1 LPFVYPYRDFYLTAP
16 PEKPAAYTDNLLR
29 RREIMSISAS
39 LLPEFDMEMANTR
52 KALERVPDDK
62 LDWKPHQK
70 SMSMGGLATHLA
82 NLPIWTVFT
91 VNQDSLDLEPPG
103 GGSFRVEEKRSRRE
117 ILEDFDKNVA
127 AARDA
132 VAGASDEELLKPWSL
147 LKGGVTL
154 MTLPKIA
161 VLRSFVMNHVI
172 HHRGQFTVYLRLND
186 VPVPSIYGPSAD
198 EGAM

>member
-1 LPFVYPYRDFYLTAP
+1 
-16 PEKPAAYTDNLLR
+16 
-29 RREIMSISAS
+29 MSISAS
-39 LLPEFDMEMANTR
+39 LLPEFDQEMANTR

-62 LDWKPHQK
+62 LGWKPHEK

-91 VNQDSLDLEPPG
+91 INQGSLDLEPPG

-117 ILEDFDKNVA
+117 ILEDFDKNVT

-154 MTLPKIA
+154 MTLPKIV

-198 EGAM
+198 EGEM

>member
-1 LPFVYPYRDFYLTAP
+1 
-16 PEKPAAYTDNLLR
+16 
-29 RREIMSISAS
+29 M
-39 LLPEFDMEMANTR
+39 PEFDQEMANTR
-52 KALERVPDDK
+52 KALERIPDDK
-62 LDWKPHQK
+62 FDWKPHEK
-70 SMSMGGLATHLA
+70 SWAMGGLATHLA
-82 NLPIWTVFT
+82 NLPIWTVYT
-91 VNQDSLDLEPPG
+91 INQDSLDLAPPG
-103 GGSFRVEEKRSRRE
+103 GGSLRAEEKNSRQE

-132 VAGASDEELLKPWSL
+132 IAGASDEELLKPWTL

-161 VLRSFVMNHVI
+161 VLRSFVMNHII

>member
-1 LPFVYPYRDFYLTAP
+1 
-16 PEKPAAYTDNLLR
+16 
-29 RREIMSISAS
+29 MSISAS
-39 LLPEFDMEMANTR
+39 LLPEFDQEMANTR
-52 KALERVPDDK
+52 NALGRIPDDK
-62 LDWKPHQK
+62 FDWKPHEK
-70 SMSMGGLATHLA
+70 SWAMGGLATHLA
-82 NLPIWTVFT
+82 NLPIWTVYT
-91 VNQDSLDLEPPG
+91 INQDSLDLAPPG
-103 GGSFRVEEKRSRRE
+103 GGSFRVEEKNSRQE

-127 AARDA
+127 AARA
-132 VAGASDEELLKPWSL
+132 AIVGASDEEMLKPWTL

-161 VLRSFVMNHVI
+161 VLRSFVMNHII